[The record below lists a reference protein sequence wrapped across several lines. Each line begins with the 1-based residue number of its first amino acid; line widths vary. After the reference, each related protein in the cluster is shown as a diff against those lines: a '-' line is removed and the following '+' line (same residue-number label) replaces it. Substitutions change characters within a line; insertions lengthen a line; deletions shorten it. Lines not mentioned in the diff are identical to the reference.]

1 MQKRKGTMKKS
12 LTVATIVASLVLA
25 GCGQKET
32 IREVLVTT
40 PPTEAPAVPEA
51 NKFDQYLDMLYNESA
66 QARSWTEADL
76 LELGTTVCEVFDQG
90 GTIDGLIE
98 VFNENSSGNY
108 DDELYSAVIA
118 GSVIFLCPEWA
129 DYVREQL
136 N

>member
-1 MQKRKGTMKKS
+1 
-12 LTVATIVASLVLA
+12 
-25 GCGQKET
+25 
-32 IREVLVTT
+32 
-40 PPTEAPAVPEA
+40 
-51 NKFDQYLDMLYNESA
+51 MLYNESA

-129 DYVREQL
+129 DYVKEQL
-136 N
+136 S